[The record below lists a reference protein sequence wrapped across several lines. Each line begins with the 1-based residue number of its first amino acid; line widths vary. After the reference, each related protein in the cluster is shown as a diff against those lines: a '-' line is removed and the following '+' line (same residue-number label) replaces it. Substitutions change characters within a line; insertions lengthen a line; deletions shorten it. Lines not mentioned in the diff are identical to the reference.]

1 MKVAGQHYQ
10 TIWLDREKSK
20 VFFIDQALL
29 PFEFSIKSTSHHE
42 DLINAIKTMQVR
54 GAPVIGITGALA
66 LLLGISVDCSDENL
80 NNLSQEIIKA
90 RPTAVN
96 LAWAVNSMN
105 EEIQKIS
112 QERRLD
118 FAWNYAEKLIQNDIQ
133 CNHQIGVHGGQLIID
148 NNYKNILTHCNA
160 GWLATVDHGTALS
173 PIFEAFANNQNIHV
187 WVDETRPRN
196 QGLLTCWEL
205 MNEKIPYTLIVDN
218 AGGLLMMEK
227 KVDVVIVGA
236 DRISINGHVCNKI
249 GTYLKALA
257 AKANNIPFYVAAPS
271 STIDINFKDEINF
284 DIENRSTDEILKI
297 NGLDEN
303 KQLSVISFSE
313 FNAHNPAFDITPNHL
328 ISGIITE
335 KGIFKPEDLKT
346 VYA

>member
-1 MKVAGQHYQ
+1 MR
-10 TIWLDREKSK
+10 LSK
-20 VFFIDQALL
+20 LRSLGYHPWKLRKLCKQL
-29 PFEFSIKSTSHHE
+29 
-42 DLINAIKTMQVR
+42 R
-54 GAPVIGITGALA
+54 LA
-66 LLLGISVDCSDENL
+66 RLAKQSRVEL
-80 NNLSQEIIKA
+80 
-90 RPTAVN
+90 TAVN
-96 LAWAVNSMN
+96 VQGRGIAINLLGAGMRVLHI
-105 EEIQKIS
+105 EH
-112 QERRLD
+112 RVVVRP
-118 FAWNYAEKLIQNDIQ
+118 
-133 CNHQIGVHGGQLIID
+133 D
-148 NNYKNILTHCNA
+148 NNYNNILTHCNA

-173 PIFEAFANNQNIHV
+173 PIFEAFANNQKIHV

-271 STIDINFKDEINF
+271 STIDINFKDQINF
-284 DIENRSTDEILKI
+284 DIENRSTDEILNI
-297 NGLDEN
+297 QGLDEN
-303 KQLSVISFSE
+303 KKLSSISLSK
-313 FNAHNPAFDITPNHL
+313 FNAHNPAFDVTPNHL

-335 KGIFKPEDLKT
+335 KGIFKPEDLKSI
-346 VYA
+346 YA

>member
-1 MKVAGQHYQ
+1 MGG
-10 TIWLDREKSK
+10 E
-20 VFFIDQALL
+20 
-29 PFEFSIKSTSHHE
+29 
-42 DLINAIKTMQVR
+42 
-54 GAPVIGITGALA
+54 
-66 LLLGISVDCSDENL
+66 L
-80 NNLSQEIIKA
+80 N
-90 RPTAVN
+90 
-96 LAWAVNSMN
+96 N

-148 NNYKNILTHCNA
+148 NNYNNILTHCNA

>member
-1 MKVAGQHYQ
+1 MKVAGKHYQ
-10 TIWLDREKSK
+10 TIWLDRENSK

-66 LLLGISVDCSDENL
+66 LLLGISIDSSDENL
-80 NNLSQEIIKA
+80 NHLSQEIIKA

-105 EEIQKIS
+105 EEIQKIP

-118 FAWNYAEKLIQNDIQ
+118 FAWNHAEKLIQNDIQ

-148 NNYKNILTHCNA
+148 NNYNNILTHCNA

-173 PIFEAFANNQNIHV
+173 PIFEAFKNNQNIHV

-205 MNEKIPYTLIVDN
+205 MNEKIPYTLIGDN

-313 FNAHNPAFDITPNHL
+313 FKAHNPAFDITPNHL

>member
-1 MKVAGQHYQ
+1 MRVADQHYQ
-10 TIWLDREKSK
+10 TIWLDRDDGK

-29 PFEFSIKSTSHHE
+29 PFVFSVKSTKHHE

-66 LLLGISVDCSDENL
+66 LLLGMVIDSSNENL
-80 NNLSQEIIKA
+80 NRLSRKIIKA

-112 QERRLD
+112 QKRRLD

-133 CNHQIGVHGGQLIID
+133 CNHQIGIHGGKLISD
-148 NNYKNILTHCNA
+148 NNYNNILTHCNA

-173 PIFEAFANNQNIHV
+173 PIYEAFKNNQKMHV

-205 MNEKIPYTLIVDN
+205 MNENIPYTLIVDN
-218 AGGLLMMEK
+218 AGGLLMMEQ

-271 STIDINFKDEINF
+271 SSIDINFKDEINF

-297 NGLDEN
+297 QGLDEH
-303 KQLSVISFSE
+303 KQLSAISFYD
-313 FNAHNPAFDITPNHL
+313 FKTHNPAFDVTPNHL
-328 ISGIITE
+328 ITGIITE
-335 KGIFKPEDLKT
+335 KGIFKPETLKKA
-346 VYA
+346 YE